1 MIPKGPLWRTPAAYA
16 GHVRRR
22 LALERQNVTTLISAL
37 LLGEPTTL
45 APASEVVPSG
55 PSSLEGCCT
64 CRQEHFRDPW
74 YGHHMALLR
83 QPPRFHRKQWEFHYI
98 VDALRRNGMLAP
110 GKRGVGFGVGRE
122 PLSAFFAS
130 SGIEIVATDMDAE
143 RAVRSGWAGS
153 NEHAQSLAALNAKG
167 ICDPMIFE
175 RSVTL
180 RIADMNRIPEDL
192 RDFDFCWSACAL
204 EHLGSIERG
213 MLFVEASLEC
223 LKPGGVAVH
232 TTELNLDS
240 NEHTLDHSTTVIPR
254 RRDFEAL
261 AERLARNGH
270 HMETLNFDAGKAP
283 LDRYVD
289 VPPYRED
296 GHLKLLLE
304 RYASTS
310 FGLTVHKAR

>member
-1 MIPKGPLWRTPAAYA
+1 MIPKGPLWRAPAAYA

-22 LALERQNVTTLISAL
+22 LELERQNVTTLVSAL
-37 LLGEPTTL
+37 LDGALPVLARASDAEPAGL
-45 APASEVVPSG
+45 
-55 PSSLEGCCT
+55 SLLQGCCA
-64 CRQEHFRDPW
+64 CHQEHFRDPW
-74 YGHHMALLR
+74 YGHHMALLC
-83 QPPRFHRKQWEFHYI
+83 QTPRFHRKQWEFHYI
-98 VDALRRNGMLAP
+98 MDSLRRNEMLAL
-110 GKRGVGFGVGRE
+110 GKRGLGFGVGRE

-130 SGIEIVATDMDAE
+130 RGAGIVATDMDPE
-143 RAVRSGWAGS
+143 RALRSGWIGS

-167 ICDPMIFE
+167 ICEPATFQ
-175 RSVTL
+175 RNVTL
-180 RIADMNRIPEDL
+180 RIADMNDIPKDL
-192 RDFDFCWSACAL
+192 RGFDFCWSACAL

-213 MLFVEASLEC
+213 MRFVEASLDC
-223 LKPGGVAVH
+223 LAPGGVAVH

-240 NEHTLDHSTTVIPR
+240 NDDTLDHSTTVVPR

-270 HMETLNFDAGKAP
+270 RLEPLSFDAGEAP

-310 FGLTVHKAR
+310 FGLTVHKAC